1 MFGHESLPARIYSYG
16 ARPPVDGMEYVE
28 RLMRQAHRYRN
39 ALVHMELKRRE
50 KIYRALKAISPELA
64 ELEKR
69 HETLEVELES
79 VREEIN
85 SVRAQARKRV
95 NPVDLIAKAEEI
107 KAELRKI
114 GPRRKELRIPVWGSP
129 GWSAEQ
135 KKASE
140 EGRAPDLTLVPPCE
154 AWVKAENAISEWAR
168 KKAHLF
174 RKHSGLNGIYGTYL
188 MIESSVKR
196 SGFPPRFHKWSGDG
210 HLVIQI
216 QKKKGR
222 TMKVPEAFVGNDTRL
237 RIDML
242 PAGAY
247 REKDGKIKPVRSL
260 CKTRVHFRVW
270 SDKRKP
276 VWAVI
281 PIIMHRPMP
290 ADASITW
297 VHLIRKK
304 IGTNFRWDVQFTLS
318 QNEWIRNDVA
328 QDGAVGI
335 DVGWRIRKPG
345 NPLRVAYFAGSD
357 GQHGELVLP
366 PDWMAQMRKT
376 EDIQSI
382 MDTNFDTFKAKF
394 HADMEKMAAPEW
406 LKAATSNILM
416 WRSQDRM
423 ARIIV
428 RWRDARF
435 AGDEELYAYAETW
448 RKRYCH
454 LYNYASHLRDQLW
467 HRREDIFRCFAA
479 KIRQHYRT
487 VVIELLDLR
496 KFHKLPKAEEEAAD
510 QATREYIRDACIST
524 LIKCLRESVG
534 PQIVEAPPKNTT
546 KRHHSCGSIEEWDH
560 KELVHTCSKCGETYD
575 QDYNA
580 ALNLLDHASAGL
592 VLV

>member
-1 MFGHESLPARIYSYG
+1 MFGHKSLPARIYAYG
-16 ARPPVDGMEYVE
+16 AKPPVEGMELVE

-39 ALVHMELKRRE
+39 ALVHLELKRRD
-50 KIYRALKAISPELA
+50 KLHRALRAISPEFA
-64 ELEKR
+64 DLEKR
-69 HETLEVELES
+69 AETLGIELES

-85 SVRAQARKRV
+85 SVRAQARKRI
-95 NPVDLIAKAEEI
+95 NPEDLIARAKEIHAEM
-107 KAELRKI
+107 RKI
-114 GPRRKELRIPVWGSP
+114 WPRLKEARIPVWGST
-129 GWSAEQ
+129 GWHREQ
-135 KKASE
+135 KAAAAE
-140 EGRAPDLTLVPPCE
+140 CRAPNPDLVPPCA
-154 AWVKAENAISEWAR
+154 AWVKAQNAIHEWAN
-168 KKAHLF
+168 KKARLF
-174 RKHSGLNGIYGTYL
+174 RKHSGLNQIYGTYL
-188 MIESSVKR
+188 MIESSIDK
-196 SGFPPRFHKWSGDG
+196 SGYPPRFHRWNGDG
-210 HLVIQI
+210 HLTIQI

-222 TMKVPEAFVGNDTRL
+222 TTTVPEAFVGNHTQL
-237 RIDML
+237 RIDRL
-242 PAGAY
+242 PEGAY
-247 REKDGKIKPVRSL
+247 RDTGKKIVPVRSL
-260 CKTRVHFRVW
+260 CKTRVHFRVG
-270 SDKRKP
+270 SDKRNP

-281 PIIMHRPMP
+281 PVILHRPMP

-297 VHLIRKK
+297 VHLIRRK
-304 IGTNFRWDVQFTLS
+304 IGTNFKWEVQFTLAKE
-318 QNEWIRNDVA
+318 EWIRNDVA

-345 NPLRVAYFAGSD
+345 NPLRVAYWAGSD
-357 GQHGELVLP
+357 GQHDELVLP

-376 EDIQSI
+376 EDIQGI

-394 HADMEKMAAPEW
+394 HADMDKVAAPEW

-435 AGDEELYAYAETW
+435 AGDEELYAYAEEW

-479 KIRQHYRT
+479 RIRTHYRI

-496 KFHKLPKAEEEAAD
+496 KFHKLPKAEEDAAD
-510 QATREYIRDACIST
+510 PATREYVRDACISE
-524 LIKCLRESVG
+524 LLKCLKESVG

-560 KELVHTCSKCGETYD
+560 KELVHTCSKCRETYD